1 MQPAPPASS
10 PLDDGLRRFLRH
22 VRDDDARFSPG
33 RQSRE
38 AAETLNVP
46 EAFVEALFTSA
57 RTRGLLKPVPLGRG
71 RVRWAV
77 SALGE
82 RFLEEGGDGS
92 IPSPE

>member
-1 MQPAPPASS
+1 MQPAPPTSS
-10 PLDDGLRRFLRH
+10 PLDDGLRRFLLH
-22 VRDDDARFSPG
+22 VRNDDAGFSPG

-38 AAETLNVP
+38 AAVTLNVP

-71 RVRWAV
+71 KIRWAV

-82 RFLEEGGDGS
+82 RFIEEGGDRS
-92 IPSPE
+92 LPSPE